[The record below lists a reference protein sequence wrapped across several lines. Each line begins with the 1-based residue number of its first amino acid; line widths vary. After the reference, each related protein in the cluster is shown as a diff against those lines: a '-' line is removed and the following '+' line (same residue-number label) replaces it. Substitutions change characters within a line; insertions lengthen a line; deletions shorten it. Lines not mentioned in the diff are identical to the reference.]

1 MKTRISARAVRRIRR
16 IRPRPLPLLAFT
28 GATVLALC
36 GAVLAPARGGGAPP
50 PRTVSAWL
58 PYWEQEGA
66 YQDALAHADQLRTVS
81 PFWYET
87 KSATRVDGHPGAGER
102 RIIDG
107 LHAAGIQVVPTVME
121 QMRPGVLAALVTSP
135 DRRAE
140 HVTALLDLVGSR
152 AYDGIDL
159 DYESIASTGD
169 ATYRAVG
176 AGYTALVRDLCSRL
190 HALGKVC
197 FATVNP
203 KTATTGRVWEYG
215 SLGQV
220 ADRVRIMAYNLH
232 YAMGTPGPLSSTA
245 WYDEILRRA
254 TAEIPVEKI
263 EMGLPAYGW
272 DWAEGSD
279 EGARHVTSKGA
290 KALREAVGAP
300 YGLDPAS
307 QTPHFWYQENGTL
320 RTVWYQDARGTEA
333 HLPVLSRYGV
343 HNTVLWAL
351 DFEDPGLW
359 SVLARGA

>member
-1 MKTRISARAVRRIRR
+1 MKTPITGRSVRRVRRIR
-16 IRPRPLPLLAFT
+16 PGPLSLLALT
-28 GATVLALC
+28 GAIVLALC
-36 GAVLAPARGGGAPP
+36 GAALAPARGDAAPP

-58 PYWEQEGA
+58 PYWDQEGA
-66 YQDALAHADQLRTVS
+66 YQDALVHADQLRTIS
-81 PFWYET
+81 PFWYEA
-87 KSATRVDGHPGAGER
+87 KSATRIDGYPGAGER

-121 QMRPGVLAALVTSP
+121 QMEPGALAAIVTSP

-140 HVTALLDLVGSR
+140 HITELLALVRSR

-159 DYESIASTGD
+159 DYETVAATGD
-169 ATYRAVG
+169 ATYRTVG
-176 AGYTALVRDLCSRL
+176 AGYTALVRDLCSGL

-197 FATVNP
+197 FATVTP
-203 KTATTGRVWEYG
+203 KTTTTGRIWDYR

-232 YAMGTPGPLSSTA
+232 HATGTPGPLSSTA

-254 TAEIPVEKI
+254 TAEIPVDRI
-263 EMGLPAYGW
+263 ELGLPAYGW

-279 EGARHVTSKGA
+279 EGARHVTSKEA
-290 KALREAVGAP
+290 EALREAVGAP

-307 QTPHFWYQENGTL
+307 QTPHFTYKEDGTV
-320 RTVWYQDARGTEA
+320 RTVWYQDARGTES
-333 HLPVLSRYGV
+333 HLPVLRRYGV
-343 HNTVLWAL
+343 RNTALWAL

-359 SVLARGA
+359 AVLSRGA